1 MNRIVTESKL
11 NEMTGM
17 SYDHSGAN
25 HCPDYQ
31 TIVELWGGGNASI
44 IKQPNSYQPNQLV
57 KEEDIITKQCFMV
70 GVAET
75 VNNGFYNFIEFYTD
89 NSIKIVP
96 APSGAVVNAAPGC
109 ADPITGVAVFPD
121 TNAIVVRNSN
131 GTYERKP
138 IGFTSSFLYNIPG
151 KAFYVVAGGT
161 GKIAEMKYNDDK
173 TSLGSISLLS
183 TDYLGAGPFE
193 VSDQYFHTVTTSQV
207 NVYEK
212 VKQTSLL
219 GDSDYSPTLSN
230 GLVSSG
236 TPQFMNVVMT
246 PEKDKLILVNI
257 KGVTTDN
264 YDAVVVPISAGEP
277 MTGQKLNFDI
287 TRGSALFMFA
297 RLADHYVVIPAFART
312 LTSTPWPASYLV
324 YHNNAFRTIKCGGAN
339 PTPLLDVVYSP
350 TMKLY
355 YGVACSTL
363 VQVIR
368 EQTFNGIGL
377 LMSGAV
383 PMSASWTGS
392 NIDFPNTF
400 WSDYRMGFLTV
411 LK

>member
-1 MNRIVTESKL
+1 MSKIVTQDKL
-11 NEMTGM
+11 NELTGM
-17 SYDHSGAN
+17 SIDYGKGGGY
-25 HCPDYQ
+25 CPHYQ
-31 TIVELWGGGNASI
+31 TIVSLWGGVVASS
-44 IKQPNSYQPNQLV
+44 NYQLNQLV
-57 KEEDIITKQCFMV
+57 KEEDIISKQCFMI

-96 APSGAVVNAAPGC
+96 APSGAQVIVAPGC

-121 TNAIVVRNSN
+121 ASAIIVRSSN

-138 IGFTSSFLYNIPG
+138 IGFTSSFVYNVPG

-161 GKIAEMKYNDDK
+161 GKIAEMQYNDDK
-173 TSLGSISLLS
+173 TSLGSINLLS

-193 VSDQYFHTVTTSQV
+193 VSDQYFHTVTTSSV

-212 VKQTSLL
+212 IKQTSLL
-219 GDSDYSPTLSN
+219 GGSDYSPTLTN

-264 YDAVVVPISAGEP
+264 YDAVVVPISAGAP

-287 TRGSALFMFA
+287 TRGSAMYSFA
-297 RLADHYVVIPAFART
+297 RLADHYVVIPAYART
-312 LTSTPWPASYLV
+312 STSTPWPASYLV
-324 YHNNAFRTIKCGGAN
+324 YYNNAFRTIKYGGTN

-363 VQVIR
+363 IQVIR
-368 EQTFNGIGL
+368 EQTYNGTGL
-377 LMSGAV
+377 LMSYAV
-383 PMSASWTGS
+383 PMAASWTGS
-392 NIDFPNTF
+392 NIDFPKTF
-400 WSDYRMGFLTV
+400 WSDYRMGYLTV

>member
-1 MNRIVTESKL
+1 MGR
-11 NEMTGM
+11 GG
-17 SYDHSGAN
+17 Y
-25 HCPDYQ
+25 CPHYQ
-31 TIVELWGGGNASI
+31 TIVSLWGGVVASS
-44 IKQPNSYQPNQLV
+44 NYQPNQLV
-57 KEEDIITKQCFMV
+57 KEEDIISKQCFMI

-96 APSGAVVNAAPGC
+96 APSGAVVNTVPGC

-121 TNAIVVRNSN
+121 TSAIIVRSSN

-138 IGFTSSFLYNIPG
+138 IGFSSCVVYNIPG
-151 KAFYVVAGGT
+151 KAFYAVAGGT
-161 GKIAEMKYNDDK
+161 GKIAEMQYNDDK
-173 TSLGSISLLS
+173 TSLGNINLLS

-193 VSDQYFHTVTTSQV
+193 VSDQYFHTVTTSSV

-219 GDSDYSPTLSN
+219 GGSDYSPTLTN

-264 YDAVVVPISAGEP
+264 YDAVVVPISAGAP

-287 TRGSALFMFA
+287 TRGSAMYSFA
-297 RLADHYVVIPAFART
+297 RLADHYVVIPAYART
-312 LTSTPWPASYLV
+312 STSTPWPASYLV
-324 YHNNAFRTIKCGGAN
+324 YYNNAFRTIKYGGTN
-339 PTPLLDVVYSP
+339 LTPLLDVVYSP

-363 VQVIR
+363 IQVIR
-368 EQTFNGIGL
+368 EQTYNGIGL
-377 LMSGAV
+377 LMSDAV
-383 PMSASWTGS
+383 PMAASWTGS
-392 NIDFPNTF
+392 NIDFPKTF
-400 WSDYRMGFLTV
+400 WSDYRMGYLTV

>member
-1 MNRIVTESKL
+1 MSKIVTQDKL
-11 NEMTGM
+11 NELTRM
-17 SYDHSGAN
+17 SIDYGKGGGY
-25 HCPDYQ
+25 CPHYQ
-31 TIVELWGGGNASI
+31 TIIGLWGNVVASS
-44 IKQPNSYQPNQLV
+44 NYQPNQLV
-57 KEEDIITKQCFMV
+57 KEEDIIKQCFMI

-75 VNNGFYNFIEFYTD
+75 VNNRFYNFIEFYTD

-96 APSGAVVNAAPGC
+96 APSGAIVNTVPGC

-121 TNAIVVRNSN
+121 TNAVIVRSSN
-131 GTYERKP
+131 GIYERKP
-138 IGFTSSFLYNIPG
+138 IRFNSCAVYNIPG
-151 KAFYVVAGGT
+151 KAFYAVAGGT
-161 GKIAEMKYNDDK
+161 GEIAEMQYNDDK
-173 TSLGSISLLS
+173 TSLGSINLLS

-193 VSDQYFHTVTTSQV
+193 VSDQYFHTVTTSSV

-219 GDSDYSPTLSN
+219 GDSNYSPTLTN
-230 GLVSSG
+230 GLVSG
-236 TPQFMNVVMT
+236 RTPQFMNVVMT
-246 PEKDKLILVNI
+246 PEKDKLILVNMY
-257 KGVTTDN
+257 GSATSD

-287 TRGSALFMFA
+287 TRGSAMHLFA
-297 RLADHYVVIPAFART
+297 RLADHYVVIPAYARAS
-312 LTSTPWPASYLV
+312 TSTPWPDSYLV
-324 YHNNAFRTIKCGGAN
+324 YHNNAFRTIKYGGAN

-368 EQTFNGIGL
+368 EQTFNGVEL
-377 LMSGAV
+377 LMSGDV
-383 PMSASWTGS
+383 PMEASWTGS
-392 NIDFPNTF
+392 NIDFPKTF

>member
-1 MNRIVTESKL
+1 MGR
-11 NEMTGM
+11 GGG
-17 SYDHSGAN
+17 Y
-25 HCPDYQ
+25 CPHYQ
-31 TIVELWGGGNASI
+31 TIVSLWGGVVASS
-44 IKQPNSYQPNQLV
+44 NYQPNQLV
-57 KEEDIITKQCFMV
+57 KEEDIISKYCFMI

-96 APSGAVVNAAPGC
+96 APSGAQVIVAPGC

-121 TNAIVVRNSN
+121 ASAIIVRSSN

-138 IGFTSSFLYNIPG
+138 IGFTSSFVYNVPG

-161 GKIAEMKYNDDK
+161 GKIAEMQYNDDK
-173 TSLGSISLLS
+173 TSLGSINLLS

-193 VSDQYFHTVTTSQV
+193 VSDQYFHTVTTSSV

-212 VKQTSLL
+212 IKQTSLL
-219 GDSDYSPTLSN
+219 GGSDYSPTLTN

-264 YDAVVVPISAGEP
+264 YDAVVVPISAGAP

-287 TRGSALFMFA
+287 TRGSAMYSFA
-297 RLADHYVVIPAFART
+297 RLADHYVVIPAYART
-312 LTSTPWPASYLV
+312 STSTPWPASYLV
-324 YHNNAFRTIKCGGAN
+324 YYNNAFRTIKYGGAN

-363 VQVIR
+363 IQVIR
-368 EQTFNGIGL
+368 EQTYNGTGL
-377 LMSGAV
+377 LMSYAV
-383 PMSASWTGS
+383 PMAASWTGS
-392 NIDFPNTF
+392 NIDFPKTF
-400 WSDYRMGFLTV
+400 WSDYRMGYLTV

>member
-1 MNRIVTESKL
+1 MSKIVTQDKL
-11 NEMTGM
+11 NELTGM
-17 SYDHSGAN
+17 SIDYGKGGGY
-25 HCPDYQ
+25 CPHYQ
-31 TIVELWGGGNASI
+31 TIVSLWGGVVASS
-44 IKQPNSYQPNQLV
+44 NYQPNQLV
-57 KEEDIITKQCFMV
+57 KEEDIISKQCFMI

-96 APSGAVVNAAPGC
+96 APSRAQVIVAPGC

-121 TNAIVVRNSN
+121 ASAIIVRSSN

-138 IGFTSSFLYNIPG
+138 IGFTNSFVYNVPG

-161 GKIAEMKYNDDK
+161 GKIAEMQYNDDK
-173 TSLGSISLLS
+173 TSLGSINLLS
-183 TDYLGAGPFE
+183 TEYLGAGPFE
-193 VSDQYFHTVTTSQV
+193 VSDQYFHTVTTSSV

-212 VKQTSLL
+212 IKQTSLL
-219 GDSDYSPTLSN
+219 GGSDYSPTLTN

-257 KGVTTDN
+257 KGVATDN
-264 YDAVVVPISAGEP
+264 YDAVVVPILAGAP
-277 MTGQKLNFDI
+277 MPGQKLNFDI
-287 TRGSALFMFA
+287 IRGSAMYSFA
-297 RLADHYVVIPAFART
+297 RLAGHYVVIPAYART
-312 LTSTPWPASYLV
+312 STSTPWPASYLV
-324 YHNNAFRTIKCGGAN
+324 YYNNAFRTIKYGGAN

-363 VQVIR
+363 IQVIR
-368 EQTFNGIGL
+368 EQTYNGIGL
-377 LMSGAV
+377 LMSYAV
-383 PMSASWTGS
+383 PMAASWTGS
-392 NIDFPNTF
+392 NIDFPKTF
-400 WSDYRMGFLTV
+400 WSDYRMGYLTV

>member
-1 MNRIVTESKL
+1 MSKIVTQDKL
-11 NEMTGM
+11 NELTGM
-17 SYDHSGAN
+17 SIDYGKGGGY
-25 HCPDYQ
+25 CPHYQ
-31 TIVELWGGGNASI
+31 TIISLWGGVVASS
-44 IKQPNSYQPNQLV
+44 NYQPNQLV
-57 KEEDIITKQCFMV
+57 KEEDIISKQCFMI

-96 APSGAVVNAAPGC
+96 APSGAVVNTVPGC

-121 TNAIVVRNSN
+121 TRAIIVRSSN

-138 IGFTSSFLYNIPG
+138 IGFSSCVVYNIPG
-151 KAFYVVAGGT
+151 KAFYAVAGGT
-161 GKIAEMKYNDDK
+161 GKIAEMQYNDDK
-173 TSLGSISLLS
+173 TSLGNINLLS
-183 TDYLGAGPFE
+183 IDYLGAGPFE
-193 VSDQYFHTVTTSQV
+193 VSDQYFHTVTTSSV

-219 GDSDYSPTLSN
+219 GGSDYSPTLTN

-257 KGVTTDN
+257 KGVATDN
-264 YDAVVVPISAGEP
+264 YDAVVVPISAGAP

-287 TRGSALFMFA
+287 TRGSAMYSFA
-297 RLADHYVVIPAFART
+297 RLADHYVVIPAYAR
-312 LTSTPWPASYLV
+312 TSTPWPASYLV
-324 YHNNAFRTIKCGGAN
+324 YYNNAFRTIKYGGAN

-363 VQVIR
+363 IQLIR
-368 EQTFNGIGL
+368 EQTYNGIGL
-377 LMSGAV
+377 LMSDAV
-383 PMSASWTGS
+383 PMAASWTGS
-392 NIDFPNTF
+392 NIDFPKTF
-400 WSDYRMGFLTV
+400 WSDYRMGYLTV

>member
-1 MNRIVTESKL
+1 MGR
-11 NEMTGM
+11 GGYCPY
-17 SYDHSGAN
+17 YDLLLS
-25 HCPDYQ
+25 
-31 TIVELWGGGNASI
+31 LWGQVV
-44 IKQPNSYQPNQLV
+44 KQPNNYRSDQLV
-57 KEEDIITKQCFMV
+57 KEEDIVSKSCFMI

-96 APSGAVVNAAPGC
+96 APSGAQVNVVPGC

-121 TNAIVVRNSN
+121 TSAVIVRSSN

-138 IGFTSSFLYNIPG
+138 IGFNSCVVYNIPG
-151 KAFYVVAGGT
+151 KAFYAVAGGT
-161 GKIAEMKYNDDK
+161 GKIAEMQYNDDK
-173 TSLGSISLLS
+173 TSLGSINLLS
-183 TDYLGAGPFE
+183 IDYLGAGPFE

-230 GLVSSG
+230 GLISSG

-287 TRGSALFMFA
+287 TRGSAMFSFA
-297 RLADHYVVIPAFART
+297 RLADHYVVIPAYART
-312 LTSTPWPASYLV
+312 STSTPWPASYLV
-324 YHNNAFRTIKCGGAN
+324 YYNNAFRTIKYGGAT

-368 EQTFNGIGL
+368 EQTFNGVGL
-377 LMSGAV
+377 LMSAAI

>member
-1 MNRIVTESKL
+1 MSRIVTQGKL
-11 NEMTGM
+11 NELTGM
-17 SYDHSGAN
+17 NINYRKEEGY
-25 HCPDYQ
+25 CPHYL
-31 TIVELWGGGNASI
+31 TIISIWGGVVASS
-44 IKQPNSYQPNQLV
+44 NYQPNQLV
-57 KEEDIITKQCFMV
+57 KEEDIISKQCFMI

-96 APSGAVVNAAPGC
+96 APSGAQVNAAPGC

-121 TNAIVVRNSN
+121 TNAVIVRSSN

-138 IGFTSSFLYNIPG
+138 IVFSSCVVYNIPG
-151 KAFYVVAGGT
+151 KAFYAVAEGT
-161 GKIAEMKYNDDK
+161 GKIVEMKYNDDK
-173 TSLGSISLLS
+173 TSLGSINLLS
-183 TDYLGAGPFE
+183 TDYLGAGPFK
-193 VSDQYFHTVTTSQV
+193 VSDQYFHTVTTTSV

-219 GDSDYSPTLSN
+219 GDSDYPPTLTN

-236 TPQFMNVVMT
+236 LPQFRNVVMT

-264 YDAVVVPISAGEP
+264 YDAVVVPISAGAP

-287 TRGSALFMFA
+287 TRGSAMYSFA
-297 RLADHYVVIPAFART
+297 RLADHYVVIPAYART
-312 LTSTPWPASYLV
+312 STSTPWPASYLV
-324 YHNNAFRTIKCGGAN
+324 YYNNAFRTIKYGGTN

-363 VQVIR
+363 IQVIR

-377 LMSGAV
+377 LMSDAV
-383 PMSASWTGS
+383 PLEASWTGS
-392 NIDFPNTF
+392 NIDFPKTF
-400 WSDYRMGFLTV
+400 WSDYRMGYLTV

>member
-1 MNRIVTESKL
+1 MI
-11 NEMTGM
+11 
-17 SYDHSGAN
+17 
-25 HCPDYQ
+25 
-31 TIVELWGGGNASI
+31 
-44 IKQPNSYQPNQLV
+44 
-57 KEEDIITKQCFMV
+57 

-96 APSGAVVNAAPGC
+96 APSGAVANTVPGC

-121 TNAIVVRNSN
+121 ISAIIVRSSN

-138 IGFTSSFLYNIPG
+138 IGFNSCVVYNIPG

-161 GKIAEMKYNDDK
+161 GRIAEMQYNDDK
-173 TSLGSISLLS
+173 TSLGNINLLS

-193 VSDQYFHTVTTSQV
+193 VSDQYFHTVTTSSV

-219 GDSDYSPTLSN
+219 GGSDYSPTLTN

-236 TPQFMNVVMT
+236 IPQFMNVVMT

-257 KGVTTDN
+257 KGATTDN
-264 YDAVVVPISAGEP
+264 YDAVVVPISAGAP

-287 TRGSALFMFA
+287 TRGSAMYLFA
-297 RLADHYVVIPAFART
+297 RLADHYVVIPAYAR
-312 LTSTPWPASYLV
+312 TSTPWPASYLV
-324 YHNNAFRTIKCGGAN
+324 YYNNAFRTIKYGGTN

-363 VQVIR
+363 IQVIR
-368 EQTFNGIGL
+368 EQTYNGIGL
-377 LMSGAV
+377 LMSDAV
-383 PMSASWTGS
+383 PMAASWTGS
-392 NIDFPNTF
+392 NIDFPKTF
-400 WSDYRMGFLTV
+400 WSDYRMGYLTV

>member
-1 MNRIVTESKL
+1 MGRVLS
-11 NEMTGM
+11 
-17 SYDHSGAN
+17 S
-25 HCPDYQ
+25 YQ
-31 TIVELWGGGNASI
+31 TIISLWGDVVASS
-44 IKQPNSYQPNQLV
+44 NYQPNQLV
-57 KEEDIITKQCFMV
+57 KEEDIISKQCFMI

-96 APSGAVVNAAPGC
+96 APSGAQVIVAPGC

-121 TNAIVVRNSN
+121 ASAIIVRSSN

-138 IGFTSSFLYNIPG
+138 IGFTSSFVYNVPG

-161 GKIAEMKYNDDK
+161 GKIAEMQYNDDK
-173 TSLGSISLLS
+173 TSLGSINLLS
-183 TDYLGAGPFE
+183 IDYLGAGPFE
-193 VSDQYFHTVTTSQV
+193 VSDQYFHTVTTSSV

-212 VKQTSLL
+212 IKQTSLL
-219 GDSDYSPTLSN
+219 GGSDYSPTLTN

-257 KGVTTDN
+257 KGVATDN
-264 YDAVVVPISAGEP
+264 YDAVVVPISAGAP

-287 TRGSALFMFA
+287 TRGSAMYSFA
-297 RLADHYVVIPAFART
+297 RLADHYVVIPAYART
-312 LTSTPWPASYLV
+312 STSTPWPASYLV
-324 YHNNAFRTIKCGGAN
+324 YYNNAFRTIKYGGTN

-363 VQVIR
+363 IQVIR
-368 EQTFNGIGL
+368 ERTYNGTGL

-383 PMSASWTGS
+383 PMAASWTGS
-392 NIDFPNTF
+392 NIDFPKTF
-400 WSDYRMGFLTV
+400 WSDYRMGYLTV

>member
-1 MNRIVTESKL
+1 MI
-11 NEMTGM
+11 
-17 SYDHSGAN
+17 
-25 HCPDYQ
+25 
-31 TIVELWGGGNASI
+31 
-44 IKQPNSYQPNQLV
+44 
-57 KEEDIITKQCFMV
+57 

-96 APSGAVVNAAPGC
+96 APSGAQVIVAPGC

-121 TNAIVVRNSN
+121 ASAIIVRSSN

-138 IGFTSSFLYNIPG
+138 IGFTSSFVYNVPG

-161 GKIAEMKYNDDK
+161 GKIAEMQYNDDK
-173 TSLGSISLLS
+173 TSLGSINLLS

-193 VSDQYFHTVTTSQV
+193 VSDQYFHTVTTSSV

-212 VKQTSLL
+212 IKQTSLL
-219 GDSDYSPTLSN
+219 GGSDYSPTLTN

-236 TPQFMNVVMT
+236 RPQFMNVVMT

-264 YDAVVVPISAGEP
+264 YDAVVVPISAGAP

-287 TRGSALFMFA
+287 TRGSAMYSFA
-297 RLADHYVVIPAFART
+297 RLADHYVVIPAYART
-312 LTSTPWPASYLV
+312 STSTPWPASYLV
-324 YHNNAFRTIKCGGAN
+324 YYNNAFRTIKYGGAN

-363 VQVIR
+363 IQVIR
-368 EQTFNGIGL
+368 EQTYNGIGL
-377 LMSGAV
+377 LMSNAV
-383 PMSASWTGS
+383 PMAASWTGS
-392 NIDFPNTF
+392 NIDFPKTF
-400 WSDYRMGFLTV
+400 WSDYRMGYLTV

>member
-1 MNRIVTESKL
+1 MSKIVTQDKL
-11 NEMTGM
+11 NELTGM
-17 SYDHSGAN
+17 SIDYGKGGGY
-25 HCPDYQ
+25 CPHYQ
-31 TIVELWGGGNASI
+31 TIVSLWGSVVASS
-44 IKQPNSYQPNQLV
+44 NYQPNQLV
-57 KEEDIITKQCFMV
+57 KEEDIISKQCFMI

-75 VNNGFYNFIEFYTD
+75 VNDGFYNFIEFYTD

-96 APSGAVVNAAPGC
+96 APSGAQVIVALGC

-121 TNAIVVRNSN
+121 AGAIIVRSSN

-138 IGFTSSFLYNIPG
+138 IGFTTSFVYNIPG
-151 KAFYVVAGGT
+151 KAFYVVAEGT
-161 GKIAEMKYNDDK
+161 GKIAEMQYNDYK
-173 TSLGSISLLS
+173 TSLGSINLLS

-193 VSDQYFHTVTTSQV
+193 VSDQYFHTVTTTSV

-219 GDSDYSPTLSN
+219 GDSDYSPTLTN

-236 TPQFMNVVMT
+236 IPQFLNVVMT

-264 YDAVVVPISAGEP
+264 YDAVVVPISAGVP

-287 TRGSALFMFA
+287 TRGSAMFMFA
-297 RLADHYVVIPAFART
+297 RLADHYVVIPACART
-312 LTSTPWPASYLV
+312 STSTPWPASYLV
-324 YHNNAFRTIKCGGAN
+324 YYNNEFRTIKYGGAN
-339 PTPLLDVVYSP
+339 PIPLLDVVYSP

-355 YGVACSTL
+355 YGVACSTS
-363 VQVIR
+363 VQVIH
-368 EQTFNGIGL
+368 EQTYNGIGL
-377 LMSGAV
+377 LMSGAI
-383 PMSASWTGS
+383 PLAASWTDS

-400 WSDYRMGFLTV
+400 WSDYRMGYLTV

>member
-1 MNRIVTESKL
+1 MI
-11 NEMTGM
+11 
-17 SYDHSGAN
+17 
-25 HCPDYQ
+25 
-31 TIVELWGGGNASI
+31 
-44 IKQPNSYQPNQLV
+44 
-57 KEEDIITKQCFMV
+57 

-96 APSGAVVNAAPGC
+96 APSGAVVNTVPGC

-121 TNAIVVRNSN
+121 TSAIIVRSSN

-138 IGFTSSFLYNIPG
+138 IGFSSCVVYNIPG
-151 KAFYVVAGGT
+151 KAFYAVAGGT
-161 GKIAEMKYNDDK
+161 GKIAEMQYNDDK
-173 TSLGSISLLS
+173 TSLGNINLLS

-193 VSDQYFHTVTTSQV
+193 VSDQYFHTVTTSSV

-219 GDSDYSPTLSN
+219 GGSDYSPTLTN

-264 YDAVVVPISAGEP
+264 YDAVVVPISAGAP

-287 TRGSALFMFA
+287 TRGSAMYSFA
-297 RLADHYVVIPAFART
+297 RLADHYVVIPAYART
-312 LTSTPWPASYLV
+312 STSTPWPASYLV
-324 YHNNAFRTIKCGGAN
+324 YYNNAFRTIKYGGTN

-363 VQVIR
+363 IQVIR
-368 EQTFNGIGL
+368 EQTYNGIGL
-377 LMSGAV
+377 LMSDAV
-383 PMSASWTGS
+383 PMAASWTGS
-392 NIDFPNTF
+392 NIDFPKTF
-400 WSDYRMGFLTV
+400 WSDYRMGYLTV

>member
-1 MNRIVTESKL
+1 MSKIVTEGRL
-11 NEMTGM
+11 NELTGM
-17 SYDHSGAN
+17 SIDYGKGEGY
-25 HCPDYQ
+25 CPHYQ
-31 TIVELWGGGNASI
+31 TIVSLWGGVVASS
-44 IKQPNSYQPNQLV
+44 NYQPNQLV
-57 KEEDIITKQCFMV
+57 KEEDIISKQCFMI

-75 VNNGFYNFIEFYTD
+75 VNNGVYNFIEFYTD

-96 APSGAVVNAAPGC
+96 APSGAQVIVAPGC

-121 TNAIVVRNSN
+121 ASAIIVRSSN

-138 IGFTSSFLYNIPG
+138 IGFTSSFVYNVPG

-161 GKIAEMKYNDDK
+161 GKIAEMQYNDDK
-173 TSLGSISLLS
+173 TSLGSINLLS
-183 TDYLGAGPFE
+183 IEYLGAGPFE
-193 VSDQYFHTVTTSQV
+193 VSDQYFYTVTTSSV

-212 VKQTSLL
+212 IKQTSLL
-219 GDSDYSPTLSN
+219 GGSNYSPTLTN

-236 TPQFMNVVMT
+236 IPQFMNVVMT

-264 YDAVVVPISAGEP
+264 YDAVVVPILAGAP
-277 MTGQKLNFDI
+277 MPGQKLNFDI
-287 TRGSALFMFA
+287 IRGSAMYSFA
-297 RLADHYVVIPAFART
+297 RLADHYVVIPAYART
-312 LTSTPWPASYLV
+312 STSTPWPASYLV
-324 YHNNAFRTIKCGGAN
+324 YYNNAFRTIKYGGAN

-363 VQVIR
+363 IQTIH
-368 EQTFNGIGL
+368 EQTYNGTGL
-377 LMSGAV
+377 LMSYAV
-383 PMSASWTGS
+383 PMAASWTGS
-392 NIDFPNTF
+392 YIDFPETF
-400 WSDYRMGFLTV
+400 WSDYRMGYLTV

>member
-1 MNRIVTESKL
+1 MGR
-11 NEMTGM
+11 GG
-17 SYDHSGAN
+17 Y
-25 HCPDYQ
+25 CPHYQ
-31 TIVELWGGGNASI
+31 TITSLWGGVVASS
-44 IKQPNSYQPNQLV
+44 NYQPNQLV
-57 KEEDIITKQCFMV
+57 KEEDIISKQCFMV

-96 APSGAVVNAAPGC
+96 APSGAQVNTVPGC

-121 TNAIVVRNSN
+121 TNAVIVRSSN

-138 IGFTSSFLYNIPG
+138 IGFSSCVVYNIPG
-151 KAFYVVAGGT
+151 KAFYAVAGGT

-173 TSLGSISLLS
+173 TSLGNISLLS
-183 TDYLGAGPFE
+183 TDYLGAGPFD

-207 NVYEK
+207 SVYEK

-219 GDSDYSPTLSN
+219 GDSNFSSTLSN

-236 TPQFMNVVMT
+236 APQFMNVVMT

-257 KGVTTDN
+257 KGVSTDN

-277 MTGQKLNFDI
+277 MTGQKLSFDI
-287 TRGSALFMFA
+287 TRGSAMFMFA
-297 RLADHYVVIPAFART
+297 RLADHYVIIPAYARIS
-312 LTSTPWPASYLV
+312 TSTPWPASYLV
-324 YHNNAFRTIKCGGAN
+324 YYNNAFRTIKYGGTN
-339 PTPLLDVVYSP
+339 PTPFLDVVYSP

-363 VQVIR
+363 IQVIR

>member
-1 MNRIVTESKL
+1 MGR
-11 NEMTGM
+11 GG
-17 SYDHSGAN
+17 Y
-25 HCPDYQ
+25 CPHYQ
-31 TIVELWGGGNASI
+31 TIVSLWGGVVASS
-44 IKQPNSYQPNQLV
+44 NYQPNQLV
-57 KEEDIITKQCFMV
+57 KEEDIISKQCFMI

-96 APSGAVVNAAPGC
+96 APSGAVANTVPGC

-121 TNAIVVRNSN
+121 ISAIIVRSSN

-138 IGFTSSFLYNIPG
+138 IGFNSCVVYNIPG

-161 GKIAEMKYNDDK
+161 GRIAEMQYNDDK
-173 TSLGSISLLS
+173 TSLGNINLLS

-193 VSDQYFHTVTTSQV
+193 VSDQYFHTVTTSSV

-219 GDSDYSPTLSN
+219 GGSDYSPTLTN

-236 TPQFMNVVMT
+236 IPQFMNVVMT

-257 KGVTTDN
+257 KGATTDN
-264 YDAVVVPISAGEP
+264 YDAVVVPISAGAP

-287 TRGSALFMFA
+287 TRGSAMYLFA
-297 RLADHYVVIPAFART
+297 RLADHYVVIPAYAR
-312 LTSTPWPASYLV
+312 TSTPWPASYLV
-324 YHNNAFRTIKCGGAN
+324 YYNNAFRTIKYGGTN

-363 VQVIR
+363 IQVIR
-368 EQTFNGIGL
+368 EQTYNGIGL
-377 LMSGAV
+377 LMSDAV
-383 PMSASWTGS
+383 PMAASWTGS
-392 NIDFPNTF
+392 NIDFPKTF
-400 WSDYRMGFLTV
+400 WSDYRMGYLTV

>member
-1 MNRIVTESKL
+1 MGR
-11 NEMTGM
+11 GG
-17 SYDHSGAN
+17 Y
-25 HCPDYQ
+25 CPHYQ
-31 TIVELWGGGNASI
+31 TIVSLWGGVVASS
-44 IKQPNSYQPNQLV
+44 NYQPNQLV
-57 KEEDIITKQCFMV
+57 KEEDIISKQCFMI

-96 APSGAVVNAAPGC
+96 APSGAQVIVAPGC

-121 TNAIVVRNSN
+121 ASAIIVRSSN

-138 IGFTSSFLYNIPG
+138 IGFTSSFVYNVPG

-161 GKIAEMKYNDDK
+161 GKIAEMQYNDDK
-173 TSLGSISLLS
+173 TSLGSINLLS

-193 VSDQYFHTVTTSQV
+193 VSDQYFHTVTTSSV

-212 VKQTSLL
+212 IKQTSLL
-219 GDSDYSPTLSN
+219 GGSDYSPTLTN

-264 YDAVVVPISAGEP
+264 YDAVVPISAGAP

-287 TRGSALFMFA
+287 TRGSAMYSFA
-297 RLADHYVVIPAFART
+297 RLADHYVVIPAYART
-312 LTSTPWPASYLV
+312 STSTPWPASYLV
-324 YHNNAFRTIKCGGAN
+324 YYNNAFRTIKYGGTN

-363 VQVIR
+363 IQVIR
-368 EQTFNGIGL
+368 EQTYNGTGL
-377 LMSGAV
+377 LMSYAV
-383 PMSASWTGS
+383 PMAASWTGS
-392 NIDFPNTF
+392 NIDFPKTF
-400 WSDYRMGFLTV
+400 WSDYRMGYLTV

>member
-1 MNRIVTESKL
+1 MSRIVTQDKL
-11 NEMTGM
+11 NELTGM
-17 SYDHSGAN
+17 NIDYGQGGGY
-25 HCPDYQ
+25 CPHYQ
-31 TIVELWGGGNASI
+31 TIVSLWGGVVASS
-44 IKQPNSYQPNQLV
+44 NYQPNQLV
-57 KEEDIITKQCFMV
+57 KEEDIIGKQCFMI

-96 APSGAVVNAAPGC
+96 APSGAQVIVAPGC

-121 TNAIVVRNSN
+121 ASAIIVRSSN

-138 IGFTSSFLYNIPG
+138 IGFTSSFVYNVPG

-161 GKIAEMKYNDDK
+161 GKIAEMQYNDDK
-173 TSLGSISLLS
+173 TSLGSINLLS

-193 VSDQYFHTVTTSQV
+193 VSDQYFHTVTTSSV

-212 VKQTSLL
+212 IKQTSLL
-219 GDSDYSPTLSN
+219 GGSDYSPTLTN

-264 YDAVVVPISAGEP
+264 YDAVVVPISAGAP

-287 TRGSALFMFA
+287 TRGSAIYSFA
-297 RLADHYVVIPAFART
+297 RLADHYVVIPAYART
-312 LTSTPWPASYLV
+312 STSTPWPASYLV
-324 YHNNAFRTIKCGGAN
+324 YYNNAFRTIKYGGTN

-363 VQVIR
+363 IQVIR

-383 PMSASWTGS
+383 PLAASWTGS
-392 NIDFPNTF
+392 NIDFPKTF
-400 WSDYRMGFLTV
+400 WSDYRMGYLTV

>member
-1 MNRIVTESKL
+1 MI
-11 NEMTGM
+11 
-17 SYDHSGAN
+17 
-25 HCPDYQ
+25 
-31 TIVELWGGGNASI
+31 
-44 IKQPNSYQPNQLV
+44 
-57 KEEDIITKQCFMV
+57 

-96 APSGAVVNAAPGC
+96 APSGAQVTVVAPGC

-121 TNAIVVRNSN
+121 VSAIIVRSSN

-138 IGFTSSFLYNIPG
+138 MGFTNCSIYNVPG
-151 KAFYVVAGGT
+151 KAFYAVAGGV
-161 GKIAEMKYNDDK
+161 GKMAEMQYNDDK
-173 TSLGSISLLS
+173 TSLGSINLLP

-193 VSDQYFHTVTTSQV
+193 VSDQYFHTVRTSSV

-212 VKQTSLL
+212 IKQTSLL
-219 GDSDYSPTLSN
+219 GDSNYSPTLTN

-257 KGVTTDN
+257 NGITTDN
-264 YDAVVVPISAGEP
+264 YDAVVVPISAGVP
-277 MTGQKLNFDI
+277 MTGQKLSFDI
-287 TRGSALFMFA
+287 TRGSALYSFA
-297 RLADHYVVIPAFART
+297 RLAGHYVVIPAYAKT
-312 LTSTPWPASYLV
+312 STSTPWPASYLV
-324 YHNNAFRTIKCGGAN
+324 YYNNAFRTIKYRGTN

-355 YGVACSTL
+355 YGVACSTSI
-363 VQVIR
+363 QVIHG
-368 EQTFNGIGL
+368 QTYNGTEL
-377 LMSGAV
+377 LMSHAV
-383 PMSASWTGS
+383 PMAASWTGS
-392 NIDFPNTF
+392 NIDFPKTF
-400 WSDYRMGFLTV
+400 WSDYRMGYLTV

>member
-1 MNRIVTESKL
+1 MSKIVTQDKL
-11 NEMTGM
+11 NELTGM
-17 SYDHSGAN
+17 SIDYGKGGGY
-25 HCPDYQ
+25 CPHYQ
-31 TIVELWGGGNASI
+31 TIVSLWGGVVAS
-44 IKQPNSYQPNQLV
+44 NNYQLNQLV
-57 KEEDIITKQCFMV
+57 KEEDIISKQCFMI

-96 APSGAVVNAAPGC
+96 APSGAQVNVTPGC

-121 TNAIVVRNSN
+121 TNAVIVRSSN

-138 IGFTSSFLYNIPG
+138 IGFSSCVVYNIPG
-151 KAFYVVAGGT
+151 KAFYAVAGGT
-161 GKIAEMKYNDDK
+161 GKIAEMQYNDDK
-173 TSLGSISLLS
+173 TSLGSINLLS
-183 TDYLGAGPFE
+183 IDYLGAGPFE
-193 VSDQYFHTVTTSQV
+193 VSDQYFHTVTTSSV

-212 VKQTSLL
+212 IKQTSLL
-219 GDSDYSPTLSN
+219 GGSDYSPTLTN

-264 YDAVVVPISAGEP
+264 YDAVVVPISAGAP

-287 TRGSALFMFA
+287 TRGSAMYSFA
-297 RLADHYVVIPAFART
+297 RLADHYVVIPAYART
-312 LTSTPWPASYLV
+312 STSTPWPASYLV
-324 YHNNAFRTIKCGGAN
+324 YYNNAFRTIKYGGTN

-363 VQVIR
+363 IQVIR
-368 EQTFNGIGL
+368 EQTYNGTGL
-377 LMSGAV
+377 LMSYAV
-383 PMSASWTGS
+383 PMAASWTGS
-392 NIDFPNTF
+392 NIDFPKTF
-400 WSDYRMGFLTV
+400 WSDYRMGYLTV

>member
-1 MNRIVTESKL
+1 MSKIVTQDKL

-17 SYDHSGAN
+17 SIDYGKGGGY
-25 HCPDYQ
+25 CPHYQ
-31 TIVELWGGGNASI
+31 TIVSLWGGVVASS
-44 IKQPNSYQPNQLV
+44 NYQPNQLV
-57 KEEDIITKQCFMV
+57 KEEDIISKQCFMI

-96 APSGAVVNAAPGC
+96 APSGAVVNTVPGC

-121 TNAIVVRNSN
+121 TSAIIVRSSN

-138 IGFTSSFLYNIPG
+138 IGFSSCVVYNIPG
-151 KAFYVVAGGT
+151 KAFYAVAGGT
-161 GKIAEMKYNDDK
+161 GKIAEMQYNDDK
-173 TSLGSISLLS
+173 TSLGNINLLS

-193 VSDQYFHTVTTSQV
+193 VSDQYFHTVTTSSV

-219 GDSDYSPTLSN
+219 GGSDYSPTLTN

-264 YDAVVVPISAGEP
+264 YDAVVVPISAGAP

-287 TRGSALFMFA
+287 TRGSAMYSFA
-297 RLADHYVVIPAFART
+297 RLADHYVVIPAYART
-312 LTSTPWPASYLV
+312 STSTPWPASYLV
-324 YHNNAFRTIKCGGAN
+324 YYNNAFRTIKYGGTN
-339 PTPLLDVVYSP
+339 LTPLLDVVYSP

-363 VQVIR
+363 IQVIR
-368 EQTFNGIGL
+368 EQTYNGIGL
-377 LMSGAV
+377 LMSDAV
-383 PMSASWTGS
+383 PMAASWTGS
-392 NIDFPNTF
+392 NIDFPKTF
-400 WSDYRMGFLTV
+400 WSDYRMGYLTV

>member
-1 MNRIVTESKL
+1 MSKIVTQDKL
-11 NEMTGM
+11 NELTGM
-17 SYDHSGAN
+17 SIDYGKGGGY
-25 HCPDYQ
+25 CPHYQ
-31 TIVELWGGGNASI
+31 TIVSLWGDVVASS
-44 IKQPNSYQPNQLV
+44 NYQPNQLV
-57 KEEDIITKQCFMV
+57 KEEDMISKQCFMI

-96 APSGAVVNAAPGC
+96 APSGAQVIVAPGC

-121 TNAIVVRNSN
+121 TSAIIVRSSN

-138 IGFTSSFLYNIPG
+138 IGFTSSFVYNVPG

-161 GKIAEMKYNDDK
+161 GKIAEMQYNDDK
-173 TSLGSISLLS
+173 TSLGSINLLS

-193 VSDQYFHTVTTSQV
+193 VSDQYFHTVTTSSV

-212 VKQTSLL
+212 IKQTSLL
-219 GDSDYSPTLSN
+219 GGSDYSPTLTN
-230 GLVSSG
+230 GLISSG

-257 KGVTTDN
+257 KGVTMDN
-264 YDAVVVPISAGEP
+264 YDAVVVPISAGAP

-287 TRGSALFMFA
+287 TRGSAMYAFA
-297 RLADHYVVIPAFART
+297 RLADHYVVIPAYARIS
-312 LTSTPWPASYLV
+312 TSWPASYLV
-324 YHNNAFRTIKCGGAN
+324 YYNNAFRTIKYGGTN

-355 YGVACSTL
+355 YGVACSTSI
-363 VQVIR
+363 QVIHA
-368 EQTFNGIGL
+368 QTFNGIGL
-377 LMSGAV
+377 LMSYAV
-383 PMSASWTGS
+383 PMAASWTGS
-392 NIDFPNTF
+392 NIDFPKTF
-400 WSDYRMGFLTV
+400 WSDYRMGYLTV

>member
-1 MNRIVTESKL
+1 MI
-11 NEMTGM
+11 
-17 SYDHSGAN
+17 
-25 HCPDYQ
+25 
-31 TIVELWGGGNASI
+31 
-44 IKQPNSYQPNQLV
+44 
-57 KEEDIITKQCFMV
+57 

-75 VNNGFYNFIEFYTD
+75 ANNGFYNFIEFYTD

-96 APSGAVVNAAPGC
+96 APSGAQVSTAPGC

-121 TNAIVVRNSN
+121 TSAIIVRSSN

-138 IGFTSSFLYNIPG
+138 IGFTSSFVYNVPG

-161 GKIAEMKYNDDK
+161 GKIAEIQYNDDK

-193 VSDQYFHTVTTSQV
+193 VSDQYFHTVTTSSV

-219 GDSDYSPTLSN
+219 GDSDYSPTLTN

-264 YDAVVVPISAGEP
+264 YDAVVVPISAGAP

-287 TRGSALFMFA
+287 TRGSAMFMFA
-297 RLADHYVVIPAFART
+297 RLADHYVVIPAYART
-312 LTSTPWPASYLV
+312 STSTPWPASYLV
-324 YHNNAFRTIKCGGAN
+324 YYNNAFRTIKYGGAN

-363 VQVIR
+363 IQVIR
-368 EQTFNGIGL
+368 EQTYNGIGL
-377 LMSGAV
+377 LMSGAI
-383 PMSASWTGS
+383 PLAASWTGS

-400 WSDYRMGFLTV
+400 WSDYRMGYLTV

>member
-1 MNRIVTESKL
+1 MSKIVTQDKL
-11 NEMTGM
+11 NELTGM
-17 SYDHSGAN
+17 SIDYGKGGGY
-25 HCPDYQ
+25 CPHYQ
-31 TIVELWGGGNASI
+31 TIVSLWGGVVASS
-44 IKQPNSYQPNQLV
+44 NYQPNQLV
-57 KEEDIITKQCFMV
+57 KEEDIISKQCFMI

-96 APSGAVVNAAPGC
+96 APSGAQVIVAPGC

-121 TNAIVVRNSN
+121 ASAIIVRSSN

-138 IGFTSSFLYNIPG
+138 IGFTSSFVYNVPG

-161 GKIAEMKYNDDK
+161 GKIAEMQYNDDK
-173 TSLGSISLLS
+173 TSLGSINLLS

-193 VSDQYFHTVTTSQV
+193 VSDQYFHTVTTSSV

-212 VKQTSLL
+212 IKQTSLL
-219 GDSDYSPTLSN
+219 GGSDYSPTLTN

-264 YDAVVVPISAGEP
+264 YDAVVVPISAGAP

-287 TRGSALFMFA
+287 TRGSAMYSFA
-297 RLADHYVVIPAFART
+297 RLADHYVVIPAYART
-312 LTSTPWPASYLV
+312 STSTPWPASYLV
-324 YHNNAFRTIKCGGAN
+324 YYNNAFRTIKYGGTN

-363 VQVIR
+363 IQVIR
-368 EQTFNGIGL
+368 EQTYNGTGL
-377 LMSGAV
+377 LMSYAV
-383 PMSASWTGS
+383 PMAASWTGS
-392 NIDFPNTF
+392 NIDFPKTF
-400 WSDYRMGFLTV
+400 WSDYRMGYLTV

>member
-1 MNRIVTESKL
+1 MI
-11 NEMTGM
+11 
-17 SYDHSGAN
+17 
-25 HCPDYQ
+25 
-31 TIVELWGGGNASI
+31 
-44 IKQPNSYQPNQLV
+44 
-57 KEEDIITKQCFMV
+57 

-96 APSGAVVNAAPGC
+96 APSKAQVIVAPGC

-121 TNAIVVRNSN
+121 DSAIIVRSSN

-138 IGFTSSFLYNIPG
+138 IGFTKSFVYNVPG

-161 GKIAEMKYNDDK
+161 GKIAEMQYNDDK
-173 TSLGSISLLS
+173 TSLGSINLLP

-193 VSDQYFHTVTTSQV
+193 VSDQYFHTVTTSLV

-212 VKQTSLL
+212 IKQTSLL
-219 GDSDYSPTLSN
+219 GGSDYSPTLTN

-236 TPQFMNVVMT
+236 SPQFMNVVMT

-264 YDAVVVPISAGEP
+264 YDAVVVPISAGAP

-287 TRGSALFMFA
+287 TRGSATYSFA
-297 RLADHYVVIPAFART
+297 RLANHYVVIPAYART
-312 LTSTPWPASYLV
+312 STSTPWPASYLV
-324 YHNNAFRTIKCGGAN
+324 YYNNAFRTIKYGGAN

-363 VQVIR
+363 IQVIR
-368 EQTFNGIGL
+368 EQTYNGVGL
-377 LMSGAV
+377 LMSHAV
-383 PMSASWTGS
+383 PMAASWTGS
-392 NIDFPNTF
+392 NIDFPKTF
-400 WSDYRMGFLTV
+400 WSDYRMGYLTV

>member
-1 MNRIVTESKL
+1 MSKIVTQDKL
-11 NEMTGM
+11 NELTGM
-17 SYDHSGAN
+17 SIDYGKGGRY
-25 HCPDYQ
+25 CPHYQ
-31 TIVELWGGGNASI
+31 TIVSLWGGVVASS
-44 IKQPNSYQPNQLV
+44 NYQLNQLV
-57 KEEDIITKQCFMV
+57 KEEDIISKQCFMI

-96 APSGAVVNAAPGC
+96 APSGAQVTVAPGC

-121 TNAIVVRNSN
+121 ASAIIVRSSN

-138 IGFTSSFLYNIPG
+138 IGFTSSFVYNVPG
-151 KAFYVVAGGT
+151 KAFYVVAGGA
-161 GKIAEMKYNDDK
+161 GKIAEMQYNDDK
-173 TSLGSISLLS
+173 TSLGSINLLS

-193 VSDQYFHTVTTSQV
+193 VSDQYFHTVTTSSV

-212 VKQTSLL
+212 IKQTSLL
-219 GDSDYSPTLSN
+219 GGSDYSSTLTN

-257 KGVTTDN
+257 KGVATDN
-264 YDAVVVPISAGEP
+264 YDAVVVPISAGAP

-287 TRGSALFMFA
+287 TRGSAMYSFA
-297 RLADHYVVIPAFART
+297 RLADHYVVIPAYART
-312 LTSTPWPASYLV
+312 STSTPWPASYLV
-324 YHNNAFRTIKCGGAN
+324 YYNNAFRTIKYGGAN

-363 VQVIR
+363 IQVIR
-368 EQTFNGIGL
+368 EQTYNGVGL
-377 LMSGAV
+377 LMSYAV
-383 PMSASWTGS
+383 PMAASWTGS
-392 NIDFPNTF
+392 NIDFPKTF
-400 WSDYRMGFLTV
+400 WSDYRMGYLTV

>member
-1 MNRIVTESKL
+1 MSKIVTQDKL
-11 NEMTGM
+11 NELTGM
-17 SYDHSGAN
+17 SIDYGKGGGY
-25 HCPDYQ
+25 CPHYQ
-31 TIVELWGGGNASI
+31 TIVSLWGGVVASS
-44 IKQPNSYQPNQLV
+44 NYQPNQLV
-57 KEEDIITKQCFMV
+57 KEEDIISKQCFMI

-75 VNNGFYNFIEFYTD
+75 VNNRFYNFIEFYTD

-96 APSGAVVNAAPGC
+96 APSGAQVIVAPGC

-121 TNAIVVRNSN
+121 ASAIIVRSSN
-131 GTYERKP
+131 GTYERKS
-138 IGFTSSFLYNIPG
+138 IGFTSSFVYNVPG

-161 GKIAEMKYNDDK
+161 GKIAEMQYNDDK
-173 TSLGSISLLS
+173 TSLGRINLLS
-183 TDYLGAGPFE
+183 IDYLGAGPFE
-193 VSDQYFHTVTTSQV
+193 VSDQYFHTVTTSSV

-212 VKQTSLL
+212 IKQTSLL
-219 GDSDYSPTLSN
+219 GGSNYSPTLTN

-264 YDAVVVPISAGEP
+264 YDAVVVPISAGAP

-287 TRGSALFMFA
+287 TRGSAMYSFA
-297 RLADHYVVIPAFART
+297 RLADHYVVIPAYART
-312 LTSTPWPASYLV
+312 STSTPWPASYLV
-324 YHNNAFRTIKCGGAN
+324 YYNNAFRTIKYGGTN

-363 VQVIR
+363 IQVIR
-368 EQTFNGIGL
+368 EQTYNGAGL
-377 LMSGAV
+377 LMSYAV
-383 PMSASWTGS
+383 PMAASWTGS
-392 NIDFPNTF
+392 NIDFPKTF
-400 WSDYRMGFLTV
+400 WSDYRMGYLTV